1 MSQAVVVEGKR
12 VAKWKVEEVNELTD
26 LLKGSKTVLIAS
38 VESFPA
44 DKLHEIRKRLRGK
57 AVVRVTKNTLF
68 RLAAKKS
75 GIDVEKIDQYL
86 TGPNAFIFTNDNPF
100 EIYMFFEKFKLKR
113 FAIPGDKADEEVV
126 VPAGDTGIP
135 AGPMLSVF
143 GKLKIQTK
151 VQEGKIHVV
160 KDTVVAK
167 PGDPIPVE
175 IIPILQK
182 LGIMPVHVKLKV
194 KAAYYENLVIPGEQL
209 HLDLEGYKNDVLR
222 AFSEAFTLATEAV
235 YPEPKVLENV
245 ISKAFARARALA
257 AEAGFVTPE
266 TAEAAFAR
274 AYSKAMA
281 LASALAGKVDLG
293 IQVATVPAGTPAGGG
308 QVQEKKEEEKKEE
321 EKKASEEDVGAGL
334 SSLFG

>member
-1 MSQAVVVEGKR
+1 M
-12 VAKWKVEEVNELTD
+12 
-26 LLKGSKTVLIAS
+26 
-38 VESFPA
+38 
-44 DKLHEIRKRLRGK
+44 
-57 AVVRVTKNTLF
+57 
-68 RLAAKKS
+68 AA
-75 GIDVEKIDQYL
+75 ILNNV
-86 TGPNAFIFTNDNPF
+86 
-100 EIYMFFEKFKLKR
+100 FFEKFKLKR

-194 KAAYYENLVIPGEQL
+194 KAAYYENLVIPGEKL

-245 ISKAFARARALA
+245 LSKAFARGRALSRSSREAGSPQYWLWLGKGLPSISPARA
-257 AEAGFVTPE
+257 
-266 TAEAAFAR
+266 
-274 AYSKAMA
+274 
-281 LASALAGKVDLG
+281 SAVWGCD
-293 IQVATVPAGTPAGGG
+293 P
-308 QVQEKKEEEKKEE
+308 
-321 EKKASEEDVGAGL
+321 SWRRGL
-334 SSLFG
+334 